1 MKTAVFKGVEENV
14 ATAVAGVFATG
25 VEVSVGNAVEGVV
38 AEGAELLVG
47 IAVPPFVKSTL
58 GVDALLC
65 TEIK

>member
-47 IAVPPFVKSTL
+47 IAVPPVIKGTL

-65 TEIK
+65 TGN

>member
-1 MKTAVFKGVEENV
+1 MEKNVGIAVVE
-14 ATAVAGVFATG
+14 AFTTG

-47 IAVPPFVKSTL
+47 IAVPPVIKDTL

-65 TEIK
+65 TGN